1 MVGGHAVEGFGLREL
16 HALFLLHEAFRS
28 EGAFHEVARAARK
41 GVLFKH
47 DGLEAAFNGFNSGNR
62 AAGTGAHDDEVGR
75 EVLVG
80 PGGKR
85 HCSGNGKGEGF
96 ELGHG
101 NFSFFS
107 RRCKWGASFGRT
119 PFDGI
124 EFARAEDFL
133 SVSFDTRLI

>member
-47 DGLEAAFNGFNSGNR
+47 DGLEAAFNGFNRGNR

-75 EVLVG
+75 QVLVG
-80 PGGKR
+80 PGGQR
-85 HCSGNGKGEGF
+85 HCSGNGKSEGF
-96 ELGHG
+96 NLGHG

-107 RRCKWGASFGRT
+107 RHCASSGVLVRNDFGCIRIC
-119 PFDGI
+119 PRG
-124 EFARAEDFL
+124 L
-133 SVSFDTRLI
+133 LPVSLL